1 MRAQLLLLV
10 GSLLLTPP
18 AFAGRSYIMG
28 SIQDRNGE
36 PIDRAIVTMQPGNV
50 QLVTDREGRFLIDY
64 LRDEEGQR
72 VRLSKK
78 TTYTL
83 EVFKPGFHV
92 FSVDFFFKA
101 GPHTVESITVVEETI
116 QVTDDGQDLDPELFQ
131 DATHSA
137 GANYEGQ

>member
-1 MRAQLLLLV
+1 MRAQLLFLV

-18 AFAGRSYIMG
+18 ALAGRHYIMG
-28 SIQDRNGE
+28 NVQDRNGE
-36 PIDRAIVTMQPGNV
+36 PIDRAIITLQPGNV

-83 EVFKPGFHV
+83 EVFKPGFHI
-92 FSVDFFFKA
+92 SSTDFYFKA
-101 GPHTVESITVVEETI
+101 GSLEVEPITVVEETI
-116 QVTDDGQDLDPELFQ
+116 QIADDGQDLDPDLYQ